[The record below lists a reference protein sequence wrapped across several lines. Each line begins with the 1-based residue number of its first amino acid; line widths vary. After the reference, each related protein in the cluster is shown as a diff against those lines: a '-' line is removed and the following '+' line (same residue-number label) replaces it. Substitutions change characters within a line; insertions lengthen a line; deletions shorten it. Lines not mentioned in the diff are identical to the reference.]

1 MPGISRAQAD
11 RCMPLLKESFLFRDF
26 ADEEISAFV
35 CLAGIEYTRY
45 STGATILSAEAGS
58 RCLGI
63 LLRGSAVVEKHSG
76 EGLLRMSVLQPGALF
91 GVATLFSGTE
101 EREFPTRIIAQKN
114 TAALLIPEDTLRA
127 LMQAD
132 FRLTENYLRY
142 LTGRIYFLNARI
154 EELICPT
161 VEQRVLLY
169 LTQNAVGGSITHGLT
184 ALAQALCISR
194 ASLYRALEKL
204 ERDGNIY
211 RQGRS
216 IEIVREEAENTLP
229 H

>member
-1 MPGISRAQAD
+1 MPSISKAQAD
-11 RCMPLLKESFLFRDF
+11 RFIPLLRESFLFRGF
-26 ADEEISAFV
+26 SEEEIMALV
-35 CLAGIEYTRY
+35 CLPGIEYIHY
-45 STGATILSAEAGS
+45 STGTAILSAKAGS
-58 RCLGI
+58 RLLGI
-63 LLRGSAVVEKHSG
+63 LLRGGAVVEKHSG

-91 GVATLFSGTE
+91 GVATLFSGAE

-114 TAALLIPEDTLRA
+114 TSALLIPEDTLRT
-127 LMQAD
+127 LMRAD

-154 EELICPT
+154 EDLISPT

-169 LTQNAVGGSITHGLT
+169 LTHNAVGDSITHGLT

-204 ERDGNIY
+204 ERDGSIR

-216 IEIVREEAENTLP
+216 IEIVRDKAENTLRL
-229 H
+229 